1 MMKPILR
8 YPLSLWQKLL
18 ERRFRA
24 QSSCGTVLMF
34 HDVYEEGAS
43 PREAGI
49 AISAENFVSLL
60 DALTKEH
67 TVISLKSYDDILA
80 MRTGDVVI
88 TFDDMFRSAY
98 RNAVP
103 ALRERGIPYTVFIA
117 TGLLGQ
123 PGYITEDD
131 LKELQAD
138 PLCTVAAH
146 SVSHRMFRFSPELLA
161 EEARQSAARLGA
173 NLFAYPYGSVYACSR
188 RNQRDIEAS
197 GLFSCAFS
205 TLNADLT
212 AESKKLRF
220 FLPRRNVDDAGYL
233 AWKAADVSFKKGD

>member
-1 MMKPILR
+1 MKEILR
-8 YPLSLWQKLL
+8 YPFSAWQKLL
-18 ERRFRA
+18 EHRFRA
-24 QSSCGTVLMF
+24 QPSCGTVLMF
-34 HDVYEEGAS
+34 HDVYEKGAS
-43 PREAGI
+43 SQEAGI
-49 AISAENFVSLL
+49 AISAGNFVSLL
-60 DALTKEH
+60 DALKKEH

-80 MRTGDVVI
+80 MRAGDVVI

-103 ALRERGIPYTVFIA
+103 ALRERGVPYTVFIA

-123 PGYITEDD
+123 SGYITEDE
-131 LKELQAD
+131 LRELQAD

-146 SVSHRMFRFSPELLA
+146 SVHHGMFRFSPELLA

-173 NLFAYPYGSVYACSR
+173 NMFAYPYGSVYACSR
-188 RNQRDIEAS
+188 RNQRDIEDS

-220 FLPRRNVDDAGYL
+220 FLPRRNVDDVGYL
-233 AWKAADVSFKKGD
+233 AWRSADASFKKGD

>member
-1 MMKPILR
+1 MRKILR
-8 YPLSLWQKLL
+8 YPLSAWQKLL

-24 QSSCGTVLMF
+24 QPSCGTVLMF
-34 HDVYEEGAS
+34 HDVYEEGVS

-49 AISAENFVSLL
+49 AISAGNFVLLL
-60 DALTKEH
+60 DTLAQKH
-67 TVISLKSYDDILA
+67 TFVPIKSYDDILA
-80 MRTGDVVI
+80 MRAGDVVI

-98 RNAVP
+98 LNAVP
-103 ALRERGIPYTVFIA
+103 ALRERSVPYTVFIA

-146 SVSHRMFRFSPELLA
+146 SVRHGMFRFSPELLG
-161 EEARQSAARLGA
+161 EEARQSAAQLGA
-173 NLFAYPYGSVYACSR
+173 SLFAYPYGSVYACSR

-220 FLPRRNVDDAGYL
+220 FLPRRNVDDCACKVWL
-233 AWKAADVSFKKGD
+233 ATGKLP

>member
-1 MMKPILR
+1 
-8 YPLSLWQKLL
+8 
-18 ERRFRA
+18 
-24 QSSCGTVLMF
+24 MF
-34 HDVYEEGAS
+34 HDVYEEGVS

-49 AISAENFVSLL
+49 AISTDNFVSLL
-60 DALTKEH
+60 DALAQEH
-67 TVISLKSYDDILA
+67 TAISLKSYDDILA
-80 MRTGDVVI
+80 MRAGDVVI

-103 ALRERGIPYTVFIA
+103 ALRERRVPYTVFIA

-123 PGYITEDD
+123 PGYITEND
-131 LKELQAD
+131 LKDLQAD

-146 SVSHRMFRFSPELLA
+146 SVYHGMFRFSPELLG

-173 NLFAYPYGSVYACSR
+173 NMFAYPYGSVYACSR
-188 RNQRDIEAS
+188 RNQRDIEDS

-220 FLPRRNVDDAGYL
+220 FLPRRNVDDRICMDWLAAGKL
-233 AWKAADVSFKKGD
+233 L

>member
-1 MMKPILR
+1 MAGILH
-8 YPLSLWQKLL
+8 YPFSFYQKLL

-43 PREAGI
+43 PREMGI
-49 AISAENFVSLL
+49 AISAGNFVSLL
-60 DALTKEH
+60 DTLAQKH
-67 TVISLKSYDDILA
+67 TFVSLKSYDDILA
-80 MRTGDVVI
+80 MGAGDVVI

-103 ALRERGIPYTVFIA
+103 ALRERGIPYTVFLA

-131 LKELQAD
+131 LKELQDD

-146 SVSHRMFRFSPELLA
+146 SVTHRMFRFSPELLG
-161 EEARQSAARLGA
+161 EEARQSAQRLGA

-188 RNQRDIEAS
+188 RNQRDIEDS

-212 AESKKLRF
+212 SESKKLRF
-220 FLPRRNVDDAGYL
+220 FLPRRNVDDGGYL
-233 AWKAADVSFKKGD
+233 AWRSADASFKKGD